1 MRQLGL
7 SESNFSKI
15 SQTVNWLRDNYM
27 KPVDIGELASKSS
40 MAINTF
46 HRQFKGATGLSPIQ
60 FQKQL
65 RLLEARSLIAFEGYA
80 VASAAYQVGYQSA
93 SQFNREYSRFFGA
106 SPARDTENL
115 RRIESVRE

>member
-1 MRQLGL
+1 M

-80 VASAAYQVGYQSA
+80 VAGAAYQVGYQSA
-93 SQFNREYSRFFGA
+93 SQFNREYPA
-106 SPARDTENL
+106 SSVHL
-115 RRIESVRE
+115 RPGTPRI